1 MMTFREIDTDQFYDA
16 LWWPQR
22 TLSFSCG
29 NVTHPLWC
37 WMQPPPLQH
46 AKCTISITQQRPNCA
61 FNCSETREIK
71 AKTSKWWRKS
81 QKRLRGFREGS
92 EAWTSI
98 VTITIINGNIVPSAS
113 RQSGSSGPVMCKL
126 HISATSA
133 MNKSIELIMI
143 VEQTC
148 FQQLSAGCCSIL

>member
-16 LWWPQR
+16 LWWPQGP
-22 TLSFSCG
+22 LSFSCG

-46 AKCTISITQQRPNCA
+46 VKCRISITQQWPNCA

-71 AKTSKWWRKS
+71 AKTSKWWWKQLEKAVWFQGVVWGLDQHHYHHHHQPHQRS
-81 QKRLRGFREGS
+81 FCWLSVR
-92 EAWTSI
+92 
-98 VTITIINGNIVPSAS
+98 V
-113 RQSGSSGPVMCKL
+113 
-126 HISATSA
+126 ISPCDATSA
-133 MNKSIELIMI
+133 MNKLIELIMI

-148 FQQLSAGCCSIL
+148 FLQISADCCSIL